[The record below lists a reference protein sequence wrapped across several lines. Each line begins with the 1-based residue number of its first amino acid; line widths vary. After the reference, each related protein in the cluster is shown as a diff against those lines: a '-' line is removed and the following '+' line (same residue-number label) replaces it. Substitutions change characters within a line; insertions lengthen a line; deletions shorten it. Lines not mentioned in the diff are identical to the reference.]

1 MNNTLTKVEKDKE
14 KETEAKANPFST
26 QDTGQ
31 TTEEGQEN
39 TAGERERLEGR
50 ETISGQKN
58 TTAASVGE
66 NYTGAPPEKT
76 ESEGRHEGEPE
87 ERNSGSGKAGGNED
101 GAGSKEPDNSLN
113 TVERQEPEQGK
124 TPENTQGSRETSFGS
139 DKTDTTGI
147 SVAKDKGQWEK
158 EKKELQVNGKRDPD
172 KVGPNDTKPRAAGGK
187 GENTVEAF
195 NVDVTENGTVTF
207 ETKERQRSN
216 NSSPDGRRAVTG
228 RVNVTQYTMYRAG
241 GEESGGT
248 VRTSPRKED
257 KTEKDTAEER
267 KGELETEEKAKER
280 EKEANLSFTGERLG
294 GEHFKRLLSPPIFIL
309 CLPRRER
316 LPPSA
321 SPLPRLPPGD
331 ARGGAGNGGVLL

>member
-14 KETEAKANPFST
+14 KETEKKANPFSN
-26 QDTGQ
+26 QDTDQ

-39 TAGERERLEGR
+39 TAGQREHLEGR
-50 ETISGQKN
+50 ETISGHQN
-58 TTAASVGE
+58 TTAVSTGE
-66 NYTGAPPEKT
+66 KYTGARPEKP
-76 ESEGRHEGEPE
+76 ESEGRHEGESE
-87 ERNSGSGKAGGNED
+87 ERNSGSGKATGGGED
-101 GAGSKEPDNSLN
+101 GAGGKEPDNSLN
-113 TVERQEPEQGK
+113 TVERQEPELGK
-124 TPENTQGSRETSFGS
+124 TPENTQGSRDTSFGS

-147 SVAKDKGQWEK
+147 SVTKDKGQWEK

-172 KVGPNDTKPRAAGGK
+172 KVGPNDTKLRAADGK

-195 NVDVTENGTVTF
+195 NLDRTENGTVTI
-207 ETKERQRSN
+207 ETKERQKSN

-241 GEESGGT
+241 GEESGST

-257 KTEKDTAEER
+257 KTEDR
-267 KGELETEEKAKER
+267 EEKAKER
-280 EKEANLSFTGERLG
+280 ENEANLSFTG
-294 GEHFKRLLSPPIFIL
+294 KRLRGENVKRPLSPPIFIL